1 MNFEILISFLL
12 AGIIVFGGI
21 YMLMNRFFKQESER
35 RAYEWRK
42 QNNDIVLPIRLRAYE
57 RIVLFLSRI
66 EPKSLLLRFDFAG
79 MTVLQLQQM
88 LLQAVR
94 DEYDHNVSQQIYI
107 SREAWALVVNA
118 RESLTQL
125 INTCASQL
133 NAQADAMELANLVL
147 AAYGSN
153 VTSPIDLAIDYI
165 KNRTHWIEQGVETL
179 LAEQLI
185 PSSGLT
191 DQMQNHTAGANESF
205 IITIDGIAYKCIS
218 WSYFGETYIGDS
230 RIYDIVYDDG
240 NDDRNNYH
248 PEDVPFVIYHYSTPD
263 DPMWGVEGEIYWDIT
278 FLRFLLGTY
287 LGFISTC

>member
-1 MNFEILISFLL
+1 MNFEILIAFLL
-12 AGIIVFGGI
+12 AGVIVFCGV

-66 EPKSLLLRFDFAG
+66 EPKSLLLRFDFVG
-79 MTVLQLQQM
+79 MDVVQLQQM

-133 NAQADAMELANLVL
+133 NSQADAMELANLVL
-147 AAYGSN
+147 AAYSSN
-153 VTSPIDLAIDYI
+153 AKSPIDLAIDYI
-165 KNRTHWIEQGVETL
+165 KNEMKQ
-179 LAEQLI
+179 
-185 PSSGLT
+185 
-191 DQMQNHTAGANESF
+191 
-205 IITIDGIAYKCIS
+205 Y
-218 WSYFGETYIGDS
+218 
-230 RIYDIVYDDG
+230 
-240 NDDRNNYH
+240 
-248 PEDVPFVIYHYSTPD
+248 
-263 DPMWGVEGEIYWDIT
+263 
-278 FLRFLLGTY
+278 
-287 LGFISTC
+287 